1 LRAILDFWAFEK
13 TAGKSGFSVIAG
25 VDEAGRGPLAGP
37 VVSAAVV
44 WPGSVDIPGINDSK
58 KLTPRK
64 RSILYEQIYG
74 CAIAVGIGIVGPER
88 IDRINIL
95 QASLLSM
102 LMSVECLDPQPDF
115 LLIDGLYK
123 IPSPLP
129 QYSITKGDA
138 RSISIA
144 AASIVAKVTRD
155 RLMLAYDRIYPQYGF
170 SKHKG
175 YPTKAHKAAIR
186 TFGCS
191 PIHRKSFKGVE
202 HFS

>member
-1 LRAILDFWAFEK
+1 LDFWVFEK
-13 TAGKSGFSVIAG
+13 TAGKNGFSVIAG

-37 VVSAAVV
+37 VVSAAVIL
-44 WPGSVDIPGINDSK
+44 PGAVDIPGINDSK
-58 KLTPRK
+58 KLTHRK
-64 RSILYEQIYG
+64 RSILYKQIYD
-74 CAIAVGIGIVGPER
+74 CAVAVGIGIVGPER

-123 IPSPLP
+123 IQSPLP
-129 QYSITKGDA
+129 QYPIAKGDA

-155 RLMLAYDRIYPQYGF
+155 RLMSTYDMIYPQYGF

-175 YPTKAHKAAIR
+175 YPTEVHKVAIK

-191 PIHRKSFKGVE
+191 PIHRKSFKGVKE
-202 HFS
+202 PH